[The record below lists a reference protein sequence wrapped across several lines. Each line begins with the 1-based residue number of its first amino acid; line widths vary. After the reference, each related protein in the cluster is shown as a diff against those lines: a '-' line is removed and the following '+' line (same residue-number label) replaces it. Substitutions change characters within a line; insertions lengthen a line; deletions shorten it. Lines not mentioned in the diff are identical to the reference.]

1 MDVHNV
7 FILSQDL
14 PWVPQLAATLMQ
26 VFPSWRKELEDFP
39 VLTWKQFLYRTQ
51 EQINPLV
58 SDERLRIVTSALN
71 DIGDVSF
78 FSIFLCKIA

>member
-1 MDVHNV
+1 MDVHNL
-7 FILSQDL
+7 FQDL
-14 PWVPQLAATLMQ
+14 PWVPQLAVTLMQ
-26 VFPSWRKELEDFP
+26 VFLSWQKELEDFP